1 MSDTMTPTPEQVNK
15 LAAELVPYLKT
26 AIAAAPTAAQDEHVA
41 TAMKM
46 WLDGSFRIAKLAD
59 DKRFRDH
66 IFEICA

>member
-1 MSDTMTPTPEQVNK
+1 MTPTTEQVNK

-26 AIAAAPTAAQDEHVA
+26 AIAAAPTATRDEHLA
-41 TAMKM
+41 TAIKL

-59 DKRFRDH
+59 DERFRDH

>member
-1 MSDTMTPTPEQVNK
+1 MTPTAEQVNK

-26 AIAAAPTAAQDEHVA
+26 AIANDPTATQDEHVA

-59 DKRFRDH
+59 DERFRDH

>member
-1 MSDTMTPTPEQVNK
+1 MTPAAEQVNK

-26 AIAAAPTAAQDEHVA
+26 AIAAAPTATQDEHMA
-41 TAMKM
+41 TAMKL

-59 DKRFRDH
+59 DERFRDY

>member
-1 MSDTMTPTPEQVNK
+1 MTPTAEQVNK

-26 AIAAAPTAAQDEHVA
+26 AIANNPTATQDEHVA

-46 WLDGSFRIAKLAD
+46 WLDGSFRIAKLAESE
-59 DKRFRDH
+59 RFRDH